1 MNDICDMDES
11 LKRNVE
17 WKKFDTKRTNRLFPF
32 ISTKQVKF
40 IYDDRN

>member
-17 WKKFDTKRTNRLFPF
+17 WKKFDTKMY
-32 ISTKQVKF
+32 KQVVS
-40 IYDDRN
+40 IYKYKTGEIYL